1 VSFLFDLLLQSFWP
15 ELVNILIALSLLV
28 GITTYFAD
36 KIPFS
41 YFSENAKVVRL
52 LSMIIFVFA
61 VYCKGYITSSND
73 WQQKIAEYE
82 KQIAL
87 NEKLSEHKNIEIQEK
102 IVEKVKVVKDTQYV
116 IQEKLVE
123 IEKIIDAECKIPPA
137 AIDLHNAAAKNVKPN
152 E

>member
-1 VSFLFDLLLQSFWP
+1 MLQTFWP

-28 GITTYFAD
+28 GIATYFAD
-36 KIPFS
+36 KVPFS
-41 YFSENAKVVRL
+41 HFSENAKVVRL
-52 LSMIIFVFA
+52 LSLIVFVFA
-61 VYCKGYITSSND
+61 VYCKGYIASSND
-73 WQQKIAEYE
+73 WQQKVAEYE

-116 IQEKLVE
+116 IQEKIVE
-123 IEKIIDAECKIPPA
+123 VEKIIDAECKVPPE
-137 AIDLHNAAAKNVKPN
+137 AIDLHNAAAKNIKPN